1 VELWWREFFG
11 ARSHTSPVKTVFR
24 KSVFAALPIQF
35 NHKIKKKLKVIM
47 SKLKVR
53 LLVKLIL
60 VKKGET
66 TDWKTLLQS
75 VFIQFVFHKYKP
87 TFC

>member
-1 VELWWREFFG
+1 MERALTP
-11 ARSHTSPVKTVFR
+11 HQIKTVFR
-24 KSVFAALPIQF
+24 KSAFAALPIQF

-60 VKKGET
+60 GKKGGT

-75 VFIQFVFHKYKP
+75 V
-87 TFC
+87 